1 MRDTTAIDDRNSI
14 SPYSDRRL
22 SATLLALWAAVT
34 LWQRWDLWAEDLS
47 AVYIAG
53 WLWQSGQQGLIYA
66 TPPAFFGGV
75 ATSWFPAME
84 ALGIADKTSFAYVY
98 PPIWAVMTAPLTTLM
113 SPQSFI
119 NAVAMVQM
127 PLLAASVWLAGRI
140 AKPTAMPWWV
150 WTVIGLAL
158 LSFTV
163 PAHSAIWQNQPSI
176 TVGFLALLAV
186 ERLGAGRPVAAGLAL
201 ALAAAIKLLPAAFA
215 LVFLLDRQWRA
226 AATFSIAGATLALL
240 SVALA
245 GWPAHQAFLAS
256 LAEVNGSALLGTV
269 NISLRPAVLA
279 LGSALGWLPH
289 PGSDLLLFVYRDEIP
304 AWLAPAIALLAI
316 AIVAAYGRALAGVR
330 TETRRV
336 VGFFALVILVP
347 LMGTLGWQHYY
358 VVPLLLLPGLTR
370 FLPRVPALA
379 LIAGAIVPS
388 LSMVFVGLGA
398 LPWPVA
404 NYIWIMCAAWLAIL
418 AGLYAAARRAAP

>member
-1 MRDTTAIDDRNSI
+1 M
-14 SPYSDRRL
+14 
-22 SATLLALWAAVT
+22 
-34 LWQRWDLWAEDLS
+34 
-47 AVYIAG
+47 
-53 WLWQSGQQGLIYA
+53 
-66 TPPAFFGGV
+66 
-75 ATSWFPAME
+75 
-84 ALGIADKTSFAYVY
+84 
-98 PPIWAVMTAPLTTLM
+98 
-113 SPQSFI
+113 
-119 NAVAMVQM
+119 
-127 PLLAASVWLAGRI
+127 
-140 AKPTAMPWWV
+140 
-150 WTVIGLAL
+150 IGLAL

-176 TVGFLALLAV
+176 TVGFLALLAF
-186 ERLGAGRPVAAGLAL
+186 ERLGAGRPVAAGMAL

-226 AATFSIAGATLALL
+226 AATFAVAGATLALL

-316 AIVAAYGRALAGVR
+316 AIVAAFGRALAGVR

-336 VGFFALVILVP
+336 VGFFALAILVP

-358 VVPLLLLPGLTR
+358 VVPLLLLPGLTQL
-370 FLPRVPALA
+370 LPRVPALA

-388 LSMVFVGLGA
+388 LSMVFVGLDA

-418 AGLYAAARRAAP
+418 AGLYVAARRAAP